1 MITYDGR
8 KLISTR
14 EAAEILGITHATLRN
29 QKTEGRF
36 TLEGVRI
43 GSALFYEESQVRS
56 LAEERERSR

>member
-36 TLEGVRI
+36 NLEGVRI
-43 GSALFYEESQVRS
+43 GSALFYEESQVQA
-56 LAEERERSR
+56 LAEERGK